1 MRLTF
6 PDGSALDVEPIGT
19 TSKGAPVVDD
29 DTALQIAEA
38 WQDVQG
44 IDEYRGWTA
53 PDDDSQPVPYIFG
66 RVAPGSMTRVAFDEW
81 PVIYDPAA
89 GFDGESSSYSLHAF
103 PYELDIS
110 E

>member
-53 PDDDSQPVPYIFG
+53 PDDDSQPEILHDTLLCSARLSAARQLTAIAGLGSCSRLWQLPVP
-66 RVAPGSMTRVAFDEW
+66 
-81 PVIYDPAA
+81 
-89 GFDGESSSYSLHAF
+89 
-103 PYELDIS
+103 
-110 E
+110 